1 MRYASSARWCS
12 RLLGLVA
19 GVLLAGIAVTQSHA
33 EIDPRPSWT
42 DGVVKQSITGF
53 VGSVT
58 KGGPHFAGLDHRKMR
73 SANGRTTEI
82 RVGKLDKSFDEA
94 TAKGWNVVDMKNDRK
109 TIYPRRSEE

>member
-33 EIDPRPSWT
+33 EIDPRPSWN

-82 RVGKLDKSFDEA
+82 RRWKARQVIRRGNSQRLD
-94 TAKGWNVVDMKNDRK
+94 
-109 TIYPRRSEE
+109 RRRHEE

>member
-33 EIDPRPSWT
+33 EIDPRPSWN

-58 KGGPHFAGLDHRKMR
+58 KGGPHFAGTRSSQDAEREWAYDRNSRWKARQVIRRGNSQRLD
-73 SANGRTTEI
+73 
-82 RVGKLDKSFDEA
+82 
-94 TAKGWNVVDMKNDRK
+94 
-109 TIYPRRSEE
+109 RRRHEE